1 MKAVMLLLALA
12 LAGAALAGIKTLP
25 PEEQAALA
33 EGGGAGM
40 AKPAELNGYPGPK
53 HVLELAEQL
62 ALSAAQRSRA
72 EALFTAMQAQAVAL
86 GAQVLEK
93 EAALDRAFAERRA
106 EPAAVEALVRE
117 IASLRG
123 ELRLVHLRTHFELAG
138 LLDPAQ
144 TQTYMRLRGH
154 GHGAPQGGGHK
165 H

>member
-1 MKAVMLLLALA
+1 MKRVILLLALA
-12 LAGAALAGIKTLP
+12 SPAAALAAVKTLP

-62 ALSAAQRSRA
+62 ALTAAQRGRA
-72 EALFTAMQAQAVAL
+72 EALFSAMQAQAVGL
-86 GAQVLEK
+86 GAQVLGK

-117 IASLRG
+117 IATLRG
-123 ELRLVHLRTHFELAG
+123 ELRLVHLRTHFEMAG
-138 LLDPAQ
+138 LLDPGQ
-144 TQTYMRLRGH
+144 TQTYLRLRGH